1 MSVQFRTFIE
11 KPENERPRGM
21 LLPEGF
27 ITRTNVPREV
37 TPLTMASNV
46 SPILL
51 LIATAAIRFDISR
64 STFRAAS
71 SFNVQLSAIAAS
83 CSSE

>member
-11 KPENERPRGM
+11 KPENERPRAM

-27 ITRTNVPREV
+27 ITR
-37 TPLTMASNV
+37 
-46 SPILL
+46 ILL

-71 SFNVQLSAIAAS
+71 SFNVQLSAVAAS
-83 CSSE
+83 WSSEQGGGWLFSSGRCGGLPL